1 MQHITVVPYDPA
13 WPGLYEAEAQAIAG
27 VLGQRLTAIHHIG
40 STAVPGLAAKPV
52 IDIMPVVR
60 AVTEADECRAHPAR
74 AAAYGAPFSSRS
86 ASASHSANSRK
97 SPVPSA
103 LPKASFAAKLA
114 AAVCGR
120 MPRFSSKARSAGPYT
135 FSRKPGR
142 LMLRATRASL
152 TMSTPMPM
160 IIRRSPSFPFHT
172 AL

>member
-1 MQHITVVPYDPA
+1 MANRTFTPHFLLNFFRHPA
-13 WPGLYEAEAQAIAG
+13 PI
-27 VLGQRLTAIHHIG
+27 
-40 STAVPGLAAKPV
+40 
-52 IDIMPVVR
+52 
-60 AVTEADECRAHPAR
+60 AHPAIHPR
-74 AAAYGAPFSSRS
+74 LLWIISSNSNNPRHRINCNPS
-86 ASASHSANSRK
+86 MHPEIKIPNSKPCHHLILPLLPNTNGSNIPAGNNITIFNRFSRK

-120 MPRFSSKARSAGPYT
+120 MPRPFSKARSAGPYT